1 MRPDHRGFS
10 TAPSPS
16 LELVLAAMPA
26 YVGRGSRHGDPKRGT
41 GDEIVKRVGVTLVL
55 VLLVAALLV
64 AAPAHGVRVDS
75 SGEVNAGAVCVLSVG
90 SIEGTVT
97 DKYTHQPLFAADVI
111 VAGTGLGG
119 ITDRDGE
126 FAISGVQTGSCRV
139 TVSMMGYEVAV
150 VDDVEVQDGSVAT
163 MRFELC
169 PRVLDI
175 GLDVLVEASHFHKD
189 SERPTSFR
197 TLTPQEM
204 RYSPGATEDVFRVLQ
219 SMPGVSPADITNS
232 NLIVRGGD
240 PTENRTLFENIEI
253 PRALHFG
260 RPGGTIG
267 GISIVSPSLLER
279 VDFLTGGFPA
289 RYGDKV
295 SSVFEMK
302 LRDGSSTSYSTNVN
316 FNLGGFSLVAD
327 GPLPG
332 GGTMLLS
339 ARRGVFDLLT
349 STMGVPALPSYW
361 DAVGKVTYDLGSLHR
376 LSLVGFYFPDDLRIA
391 ADPEGENRHGHWPGL
406 DLERSDHGRAVGLNW
421 RWFLGERGYVLTTAS
436 HVSNSWTTTRGTD
449 DMPEVIGDAIR
460 EEEFRLKS
468 ELNHTFSDRLSVRL
482 GVFAAQI
489 HSEQN
494 TWSISDTLATGEIVP
509 GYYVGY
515 NPDPTYKAGSYLQT
529 TLKPF
534 SRVSLTSGL
543 RYDYYDFTGESKLS
557 PRLGLALSLTDRT
570 TLNAAYGHYYQTAA
584 PWQVAL
590 HPSNTALLSSRSIHY
605 VAGLEHLLSKNT
617 QVSVE
622 AYHKE
627 LSEVF
632 VHDYSTRITTNEG
645 SGHAR
650 GVELCIQRKMSRGLV
665 GSLAYTYSVSVRQD
679 GELLPDY
686 HSEFDRPHNLTLVG
700 SFRPSDRW
708 RVGAKFLYAS
718 GNPRTPVVGSKQ
730 VDGEWY
736 VVRGPKN
743 SARYPDCHMLDVR
756 VDRTF
761 QFANWEFLAYL
772 DLWNVYGRQNVT
784 LYDYSIDE
792 NGTVIRT
799 VPDEAPRMLPIL
811 GLEARF

>member
-1 MRPDHRGFS
+1 MKS
-10 TAPSPS
+10 
-16 LELVLAAMPA
+16 
-26 YVGRGSRHGDPKRGT
+26 VGA
-41 GDEIVKRVGVTLVL
+41 TLVL
-55 VLLVAALLV
+55 VLLTAALLV
-64 AAPAHGVRVDS
+64 AAPAHGARVDS
-75 SGEVNAGAVCVLSVG
+75 SGEVSAGAARVSSVG

-97 DKYTHQPLFAADVI
+97 NKYTHKPLFAADV
-111 VAGTGLGG
+111 VVVGTELGG
-119 ITDRDGE
+119 ITDRHGR
-126 FAISGVQTGSCRV
+126 FAISGVQAGSYRV
-139 TVSMMGYEVAV
+139 SVSMMGYEVAV
-150 VDDVEVQDGSVAT
+150 VDDVEVQGGSAVT
-163 MRFELC
+163 TSFELC

-175 GLDVLVEASHFHKD
+175 GLNVLVEASHFHKD

-197 TLTPQEM
+197 TLTPQEI

-219 SMPGVSPADITNS
+219 AMPGVSPADMTNS
-232 NLIVRGGD
+232 NLVVRGGD
-240 PTENRTLFENIEI
+240 PNENRTLFENIEI

-260 RPGGTIG
+260 RPGGTLG

-279 VDFLTGGFPA
+279 VDFLTGGFPV

-302 LRDGSSTSYSTNVN
+302 LRDGSSTSYSTDLN
-316 FNLGGFSLVAD
+316 FNLGGFSLVTD

-361 DAVGKVTYDLGSLHR
+361 DAVGKVTYNFGSSHR
-376 LSLVGFYFPDDLRIA
+376 LSLVGFYFPDDLQIA
-391 ADPEGENRHGHWPGL
+391 ADPEGETRYGNWPGL
-406 DLERSDHGRAVGLNW
+406 DLDRSDHGRAVGLNW
-421 RWFLGERGYVLTTAS
+421 RYFLGERGYVLTTAS

-449 DMPEVIGDAIR
+449 EEPELIGDAIR

-468 ELNHTFSDRLSVRL
+468 EMNHRVSDRVNVRL

-494 TWSISDTLATGEIVP
+494 TWSVSDTVATGGVIP
-509 GYYVGY
+509 GYRVSY
-515 NPDPTYKAGSYLQT
+515 NPDPTYKAGFYLQS

-534 SRVSLTSGL
+534 DRISLTSGL

-605 VAGLEHLLSKNT
+605 VAGLEHLLSSNT

-627 LSEVF
+627 LSDVF

-645 SGHAR
+645 SGYAR
-650 GVELCIQRKMSRGLV
+650 GVEFCVQRKMSRGLV
-665 GSLAYTYSVSVRQD
+665 GSLAYTYSVSVRKD
-679 GELLPDY
+679 GELLSDY
-686 HSEFDRPHNLTLVG
+686 RSEFDRPHNLTVVG
-700 SFRPSDRW
+700 SFAPSDRW

-718 GNPRTPVVGSKQ
+718 GNPHTPVVGSEQ
-730 VDGEWY
+730 VDGAWH
-736 VVRGPKN
+736 VVRGAKN
-743 SARYPDCHMLDVR
+743 SARYPDYHMLDVR
-756 VDRTF
+756 IDRTF
-761 QFANWEFLAYL
+761 QFASWKFLAYL

-784 LYDYSIDE
+784 LYTYDVADD
-792 NGTVIRT
+792 GTLTQI
-799 VPDEAPRMLPIL
+799 VPDEGLGMIPVL
-811 GLEARF
+811 GLEAAF